1 MCFLL
6 LFQSPK
12 QHNFENK
19 QTHPAQSKVKSTPA
33 PAPAPSTFTGL
44 NDDFDDS
51 DDSDNEMSNTR
62 KDAGQDYSLGRFTPT
77 RTSQTARSVPNF
89 SNFDTDFTS
98 APESKKPESKPSSKN
113 KVYIKTFSQ
122 SCRYVL
128 KLVMINHIL
137 SLAFSSLRPLKIEYL
152 IT

>member
-1 MCFLL
+1 MCFLFS
-6 LFQSPK
+6 FQSPK

-19 QTHPAQSKVKSTPA
+19 QTHPIQSKVKSNPAPTPA
-33 PAPAPSTFTGL
+33 PATLTEL

-89 SNFDTDFTS
+89 SNFDTDFSS
-98 APESKKPESKPSSKN
+98 APKSKKPESKPSSKN
-113 KVYIKTFSQ
+113 KVHMTTFGQ
-122 SCRYVL
+122 NCRYVF
-128 KLVMINHIL
+128 KLLMINHIF
-137 SLAFSSLRPLKIEYL
+137 SLGLSSLRPLKV
-152 IT
+152 

>member
-1 MCFLL
+1 MCLL
-6 LFQSPK
+6 SLFQSPK

-19 QTHPAQSKVKSTPA
+19 QTHPIQSKVKSNPA
-33 PAPAPSTFTGL
+33 PAPAPATLTEL

-113 KVYIKTFSQ
+113 KVYIRTFSQ
-122 SCRYVL
+122 NCTNVL
-128 KLVMINHIL
+128 ELVMINYVL
-137 SLAFSSLRPLKIEYL
+137 SLGLSSLRPLKML
-152 IT
+152 KF